1 MTFINSIVQTEEP
14 SYTDTIVEV
23 DQFDNTNKVYIEI
36 DGLNAT
42 VSSDF
47 SYKD

>member
-1 MTFINSIVQTEEP
+1 MSFKNCIVQTEEP
-14 SYTDTIVEV
+14 NYTNTIVEV
-23 DQFDNTNKVYIEI
+23 DQFGKTNEVFIEI

-47 SYKD
+47 SY